1 MRRGALLPWPAALLL
16 LLGHCSPPVAAQG
29 TGALTP
35 AQERN
40 AFYCAGSTDYG
51 PVPDEESD
59 DFLGYEGHV
68 VILVNTTSVGACT
81 DAPVAA
87 LTAYLGGDVTANVT
101 AADLVCVTNPAA
113 PGQYGIGPPG
123 GSDTQPGCAALKA
136 ALNRKLNTAAFSCHN
151 VTYQGSTFA
160 YLVSNAAECDSVV
173 GTLNRG
179 IFAIGVCD
187 FFGTQYMND
196 IYMTGSSMWLSQHC
210 EYATN
215 CSLGHTFQST
225 APTLVSDRM
234 THRACDTCKSC
245 GANVAVESPCTL
257 TTNTVC
263 GNSTAV
269 NSTSISTR
277 KLSAG
282 EDVGIVI
289 AVLVVLTAA
298 VIGLLYYREAQRKAR
313 EAKKNAGEAKWAAD
327 EAERKADDPA
337 HAMELLLGGPNQN
350 ASGGSGLST
359 DANGMMQRLIAK
371 ARRICMTDIRNY
383 SLEFEGVLETQAA
396 DLQNLEQHVG
406 RIQKGLPKEEPRQPT
421 RIDGVTDTTDPCYY
435 DALKRSFQAQDGTIF
450 NSAKAVAAKLG
461 LDLHLGPDKKD
472 GRANDKV
479 DLCYD
484 DDYAM
489 LKDLR
494 RASIVCADVASIIT
508 LLLALEAA
516 GIDIRRVKNR
526 FDRKYNAAEKSAGY
540 RDLQLNVCIPGTGLI
555 WELQIHLEAIEK
567 MKTQMGETDDGTGR
581 TGHQRY
587 VAFRGIMERITNRQM
602 QSSVKRKGGSQ
613 AVQVTTLSST
623 AYAEA

>member
-1 MRRGALLPWPAALLL
+1 
-16 LLGHCSPPVAAQG
+16 
-29 TGALTP
+29 
-35 AQERN
+35 
-40 AFYCAGSTDYG
+40 
-51 PVPDEESD
+51 
-59 DFLGYEGHV
+59 
-68 VILVNTTSVGACT
+68 
-81 DAPVAA
+81 
-87 LTAYLGGDVTANVT
+87 
-101 AADLVCVTNPAA
+101 
-113 PGQYGIGPPG
+113 
-123 GSDTQPGCAALKA
+123 
-136 ALNRKLNTAAFSCHN
+136 
-151 VTYQGSTFA
+151 
-160 YLVSNAAECDSVV
+160 
-173 GTLNRG
+173 
-179 IFAIGVCD
+179 
-187 FFGTQYMND
+187 
-196 IYMTGSSMWLSQHC
+196 
-210 EYATN
+210 
-215 CSLGHTFQST
+215 
-225 APTLVSDRM
+225 
-234 THRACDTCKSC
+234 
-245 GANVAVESPCTL
+245 
-257 TTNTVC
+257 
-263 GNSTAV
+263 
-269 NSTSISTR
+269 
-277 KLSAG
+277 
-282 EDVGIVI
+282 
-289 AVLVVLTAA
+289 
-298 VIGLLYYREAQRKAR
+298 
-313 EAKKNAGEAKWAAD
+313 
-327 EAERKADDPA
+327 
-337 HAMELLLGGPNQN
+337 
-350 ASGGSGLST
+350 
-359 DANGMMQRLIAK
+359 
-371 ARRICMTDIRNY
+371 MTDIRNY